1 MQQPWTLDTSKPP
14 DTPGPQGETNLTFS
28 APPDFENP
36 ADQNRDNEYQARI
49 YGTHQDGGCTGSAVD
64 VVVRVRD
71 IAAPPQEVREPIAQ
85 FRQVHPLNIL
95 VEWNPP
101 PTTDSNGQEFSLP
114 VENYQAEYRPRD
126 DDPWLVAQVT
136 GTQAVITPASQNQY
150 QIRVRGSSQDRNGP
164 WTSFSATNHLSPD
177 RPEQLTV
184 SSAGETSL
192 TVTWNEPSGKGR
204 WIDGYRI
211 EYRRSGTGEWTN
223 WPHQGNGTTA
233 TITGLQLRTRT
244 LPTSNR
250 APSARLYTS
259 KSQPPQQ
266 LQQSQG
272 YPARSVPPLH
282 HVNSPMAGNSSATW
296 PNTRSARRNTTV
308 HSLWNRPAARR
319 TIRD

>member
-14 DTPGPQGETNLTFS
+14 DTPGPQGETHLTFS

-71 IAAPPQEVREPIAQ
+71 IAAPQEVREPIAQ
-85 FRQVHPLNIL
+85 FRRVLPLNIL

-101 PTTDSNGQEFSLP
+101 PTTDSNGQEVSLP
-114 VENYQAEYRPRD
+114 VENYQAEYRPGD

-233 TITGLQLRTRT
+233 TITGLQLRART
-244 LPTSNR
+244 LPTSKR
-250 APSARLYTS
+250 TPSARLYTS
-259 KSQPPQQ
+259 KSQQPPATPTITRLPRPLGSTTSSRQRPYKGQQ
-266 LQQSQG
+266 QCHL
-272 YPARSVPPLH
+272 ARHP
-282 HVNSPMAGNSSATW
+282 
-296 PNTRSARRNTTV
+296 
-308 HSLWNRPAARR
+308 
-319 TIRD
+319 